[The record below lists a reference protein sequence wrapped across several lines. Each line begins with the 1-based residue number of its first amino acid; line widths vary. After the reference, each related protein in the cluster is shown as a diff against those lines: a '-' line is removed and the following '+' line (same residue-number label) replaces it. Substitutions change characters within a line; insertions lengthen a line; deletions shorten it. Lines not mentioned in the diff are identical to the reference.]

1 MKLLIKEI
9 DLGFLSDQYENIQF
23 YMLCSD
29 DRLSFISCIVC
40 VCDTAY
46 DIIENWRSI
55 QNMVA
60 VYHQHS
66 GGFGAWNM
74 YLAFVSVESIPV
86 WEKYEIEN
94 NKFSAR
100 KIVLDDFQ
108 EIPDIEQLIIELE
121 KQLLGSDLTLESRS
135 FQLEEDL
142 PYLENY
148 YRGAPLDSKSESRDK
163 RALMIDKIVESLNSN
178 EN

>member
-1 MKLLIKEI
+1 MKLLTKET
-9 DLGFLSDQYENIQF
+9 DLGFLSDQYENIEF
-23 YMLCSD
+23 HMIHSD

-40 VCDTAY
+40 VCETSK
-46 DIIENWRSI
+46 DIVENWRSI

-66 GGFGAWNM
+66 GGFDAWNM
-74 YLAFVSVESIPV
+74 YLAFVSVENVPE

-100 KIVLDDFQ
+100 KIVLDGLKEKPRID
-108 EIPDIEQLIIELE
+108 QLIIELE
-121 KQLLGSDLTLESRS
+121 NQLLGSDLTLETRS
-135 FQLEEDL
+135 CQLEENL

-148 YRGAPLDSKSESRDK
+148 YRGTPLDSKKESRDK
-163 RALMIDKIVESLNSN
+163 RALIIDQIVESLNSN